1 MSLPILYYDN
11 IYGKIFKKING
22 FIFFSKNFNIYSFMN
37 IY

>member
-11 IYGKIFKKING
+11 IYDKIFKKLMG
-22 FIFFSKNFNIYSFMN
+22 FIFCSKNFNIYSFMN